1 MVGYDDRQKADIVK
15 AVFGGNEPVKVRYHA
30 GDIGHGV
37 LRGYLDADRIG
48 ILEQT
53 NAPSQR
59 GILELYADKRFKK
72 GAFQVGAARVV
83 PARLNLPRIHDAEL
97 YEAESVDGKV
107 RVDLKDGILYAKA
120 DVHGNI
126 ERTANRFGLEYKV
139 V

>member
-1 MVGYDDRQKADIVK
+1 MVGYEDGQKVDIVK
-15 AVFGGNEPVKVRYHA
+15 AVFGGNEPIRARYHV
-30 GDIGHGV
+30 GDIGCSV
-37 LRGYLDADRIG
+37 LRGYLDADRAG

-72 GAFQVGAARVV
+72 GAFQVGAALVV
-83 PARLNLPRIHDAEL
+83 PARLNSPRIHNAEL

-120 DVHGNI
+120 DVPGNI
-126 ERTANRFGLEYKV
+126 ERTAKRFGLEYRIV
-139 V
+139 